1 MNAQERRE
9 KILDKLNKGMKPVKG
24 TELSKEFDV
33 SRQIIVQDIALLRA
47 KGEDILATPQG
58 YIIPKAYKEDRITK
72 KIVCKHEGYDEIED
86 ELKTIIDLGGKIVD
100 VIVEHPLYGEIKSP
114 LEISSRL
121 DLQEFMSSI
130 RKTKAEPLSSLTEG
144 IHIHTIEVDDER
156 SFKGIEKA
164 LTQKKYLIN
173 GD

>member
-1 MNAQERRE
+1 MDAGQRRE
-9 KILDKLNKGMKPVKG
+9 KILNKLNKSIKPVKG
-24 TELSKEFDV
+24 TELSKEFNV
-33 SRQIIVQDIALLRA
+33 SRQVIVQDIALLRA
-47 KGEDILATPQG
+47 RGEDILATPQG
-58 YIIPKAYKEDRITK
+58 YIIPRAYKENKLTK

-86 ELKTIIDLGGKIVD
+86 ELKTIVDLGGKIVD

-121 DLQEFMSSI
+121 DLKEFMDNI

-144 IHIHTIEVDDER
+144 IHIHTIEVDDEKSLEKIR
-156 SFKGIEKA
+156 KA
-164 LTQKKYLIN
+164 LIKKKYLIN